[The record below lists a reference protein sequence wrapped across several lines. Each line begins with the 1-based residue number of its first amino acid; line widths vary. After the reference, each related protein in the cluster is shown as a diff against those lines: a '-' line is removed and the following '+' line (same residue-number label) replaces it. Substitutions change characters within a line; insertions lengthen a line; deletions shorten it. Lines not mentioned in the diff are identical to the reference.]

1 MAHEKASMG
10 ANKDGS
16 HPHAPQSVNSWQ
28 PDYVEALFAQ
38 FKADPDS
45 VGPEW
50 KNFFLGFE
58 LGLKLEGAEGVEAA
72 KVGAVAAAAAPVV
85 GAAAAAA
92 AASGAT
98 GAAGATGSLAQRKV
112 DDLIHRYRAYGHLAS
127 QLDPLGTTR
136 PFPEDLTLEAVGL
149 DDEALGQ
156 SFDPG
161 TLPLD
166 NPSPL
171 AVVSRLW

>member
-1 MAHEKASMG
+1 MAHTG

-72 KVGAVAAAAAPVV
+72 AAPRTTPKAPEVAAEAAATDSSRAPQ
-85 GAAAAAA
+85 AAAAAA
-92 AASGAT
+92 AAPTTGATSGAFDVVR
-98 GAAGATGSLAQRKV
+98 GAAA
-112 DDLIHRYRAYGHLAS
+112 AS
-127 QLDPLGTTR
+127 TPSA
-136 PFPEDLTLEAVGL
+136 PS
-149 DDEALGQ
+149 
-156 SFDPG
+156 SF
-161 TLPLD
+161 
-166 NPSPL
+166 NPSSKPRKKVFHSGPTESGSIL
-171 AVVSRLW
+171 NRANWAST

>member
-72 KVGAVAAAAAPVV
+72 AAPRTTPKAPEVAAEAAATDSSRAPQ
-85 GAAAAAA
+85 AAAAAA
-92 AASGAT
+92 AAPVT
-98 GAAGATGSLAQRKV
+98 
-112 DDLIHRYRAYGHLAS
+112 
-127 QLDPLGTTR
+127 
-136 PFPEDLTLEAVGL
+136 
-149 DDEALGQ
+149 
-156 SFDPG
+156 
-161 TLPLD
+161 
-166 NPSPL
+166 
-171 AVVSRLW
+171 

>member
-1 MAHEKASMG
+1 MAHTG

-58 LGLKLEGAEGVEAA
+58 LGLKLEGAEGAE
-72 KVGAVAAAAAPVV
+72 AAAAPSQAPK
-85 GAAAAAA
+85 AAAAAA
-92 AASGAT
+92 AAQTTLRPVTNLADFT
-98 GAAGATGSLAQRKV
+98 GP
-112 DDLIHRYRAYGHLAS
+112 I
-127 QLDPLGTTR
+127 R
-136 PFPEDLTLEAVGL
+136 P
-149 DDEALGQ
+149 Q
-156 SFDPG
+156 
-161 TLPLD
+161 
-166 NPSPL
+166 
-171 AVVSRLW
+171 

>member
-50 KNFFLGFE
+50 KSFFLGFE
-58 LGLKLEGAEGVEAA
+58 LGLKLEGAEGAV
-72 KVGAVAAAAAPVV
+72 VGAVAAAAAPSVCALRSASSGHWFVV
-85 GAAAAAA
+85 GDSRNPQRAK
-92 AASGAT
+92 
-98 GAAGATGSLAQRKV
+98 AGT
-112 DDLIHRYRAYGHLAS
+112 
-127 QLDPLGTTR
+127 
-136 PFPEDLTLEAVGL
+136 
-149 DDEALGQ
+149 
-156 SFDPG
+156 
-161 TLPLD
+161 
-166 NPSPL
+166 
-171 AVVSRLW
+171 